1 MESCESAAA
10 ITILSVDDHPLIS
23 QGIAS
28 VIESQSD
35 MRLVGAAS
43 SGDEALSMYRQLR
56 PDITLM
62 DIQMPDMNGIDA
74 TIAIRQEFPQA
85 RIIILT
91 TYEGDARALR
101 AVKAGA
107 SGYLLKSMLR
117 KDMLE
122 TVRQV
127 HSGRSCIPANIAM
140 ELISCAG
147 SDALS
152 KREVEVL
159 KLVADGKSNKRI
171 ALNLAISEDTVKA
184 HVKNILSKLTANDRT
199 HAAVLALQR
208 GIIDL
213 NSPALSAK
221 L

>member
-1 MESCESAAA
+1 METCEKTAVIS
-10 ITILSVDDHPLIS
+10 ILSVDDHPLMR

-28 VIESQSD
+28 VIESQND
-35 MRLVGAAS
+35 MRLAGTAAS
-43 SGDEALSMYRQLR
+43 GSEALEVFRQLQ

-62 DIQMPDMNGIDA
+62 DIQMPDLNGIDA
-74 TIAIRQEFPQA
+74 TIAIRKEFPQA
-85 RIIILT
+85 KIIILT
-91 TYEGDARALR
+91 TYEGDVRALR

-117 KDMLE
+117 KDMLD
-122 TVRQV
+122 TIRQV
-127 HSGRSCIPANIAM
+127 HSGRRCIPPEIAM
-140 ELISCAG
+140 EMIDPAG
-147 SDALS
+147 GDTLS

-184 HVKNILSKLTANDRT
+184 HVKNILTKLTANDRT

-213 NSPALSAK
+213 NCAR
-221 L
+221 